1 MRRIALTALA
11 FCALAG
17 AASAAPDATDGA
29 AVMRMKIALEAAARA
44 TPLAGF
50 DAARFARTLPP
61 GVAQTSVSGRLG
73 RRDDATSEAGLLCG
87 LEPHPDRAGA
97 AAAFGHDPDGKFVG
111 AKLKLSF

>member
-1 MRRIALTALA
+1 MRRTILTALA
-11 FCALAG
+11 FCAIAG

-29 AVMRMKIALEAAARA
+29 AVTRMKIALEAAARA
-44 TPLAGF
+44 VPTN
-50 DAARFARTLPP
+50 DAARFARTLPA
-61 GVAQTSVSGRLG
+61 GVAQTSISSHIA

-111 AKLKLSF
+111 AKLKLAF